1 MDGALILLGL
11 TVVGLGVMLSRAIK
25 RINDDY
31 EAMREMMLLIEVQ
44 SKTIDKLTKKL
55 KEKNVEDQD

>member
-31 EAMREMMLLIEVQ
+31 EAMTEMMLLIQVQ
-44 SKTIDKLTKKL
+44 SETIDKLTKSL

>member
-11 TVVGLGVMLSRAIK
+11 TVICLGVMLSRAIK

-55 KEKNVEDQD
+55 KDKNVEDQD

>member
-25 RINDDY
+25 IINDDY

-44 SKTIDKLTKKL
+44 SKTIERLTKKL
-55 KEKNVEDQD
+55 KDKNVEDQD